1 MSTGRPALFPDTP
14 RFTYEGTLG
23 TGGMGVVFAAF
34 DHQRG
39 ETVALK
45 TLSSTAP
52 NALLRLKREFRAMA
66 DLRHPNLVRLHE
78 LFEVGGRWFFTMER
92 VPGVDFLQAVRAT
105 STADAAAPPS
115 TLDAATLDSASLRA
129 APTAPLPTVGPL
141 PDLERLRAAFA
152 GLIAGLERLHARGR
166 FHRDLKPG
174 NVKITPE
181 GRAVILDFGLV
192 RPDSAS
198 QPLTADGTVLGT
210 LAYMAPEQ
218 ATGEPVG
225 AAADWYGVGVMLFEA
240 LTGRLPFGGGLAD
253 IVDAKLNRPPPDPSD
268 VQPETPSAMARA
280 CVGLLAR
287 DASRRFGGRAVR
299 EALGLPPPAAP
310 APTRTMTQ
318 DLRSRPT
325 DGPLLEGLALAD
337 GGQPVVLII
346 EGDDARRRR
355 AALQR
360 VTAQAGDRGTLSGR
374 CDARER
380 VPYCAVDRLVDGLTA
395 HLSHVADPLPTG
407 DDVAALV
414 ARFPVLAG
422 LTDLARLAP
431 LLRDPALDT
440 TPAHAAGAGLRALL
454 GVLSP
459 VRAPVLVLDD
469 VSWGDAASAHVIAG
483 ALTVPGAPA
492 PLVVLGLDPA
502 RGDGDFLDALLEAPG
517 LDSVAWRR
525 VGAYI

>member
-1 MSTGRPALFPDTP
+1 MSTDRPALFPDTP
-14 RFTYEGTLG
+14 RFTFEGTLG

-105 STADAAAPPS
+105 RGADAALTPS
-115 TLDAATLDSASLRA
+115 TLEAATLDSASLREPPA
-129 APTAPLPTVGPL
+129 APPPTVGPL
-141 PDLERLRAAFA
+141 PDLDRLRAAFA

-166 FHRDLKPG
+166 CHRDLKPG
-174 NVKITPE
+174 NVRITPE
-181 GRAVILDFGLV
+181 GRVVILDFGLV

-253 IVDAKLNRPPPDPSD
+253 IVDAKLNRPPPDPAS
-268 VQPETPSAMARA
+268 VQPETPPALARA
-280 CVGLLAR
+280 CLGLLAR
-287 DASRRFGGRAVR
+287 DARRRWAGRALR
-299 EALGLPPPAAP
+299 EALGLPPPVIP
-310 APTRTMTQ
+310 APTRTLTQ
-318 DLRSRPT
+318 DVRSRPT
-325 DGPLLEGLALAD
+325 HGPLLEPLGLADA
-337 GGQPVVLII
+337 GQPVVLLV

-355 AALQR
+355 AALHGL
-360 VTAQAGDRGTLSGR
+360 VAQAGQRATLRGR

-395 HLSHVADPLPTG
+395 HLSHVAAPLPTDG
-407 DDVAALV
+407 AVAALV

-422 LTDLARLAP
+422 LPDLARLAP
-431 LLRDPALDT
+431 LVPDPALDT

-454 GVLSP
+454 AVLSP
-459 VRAPVLVLDD
+459 DRAPLLVLDD
-469 VSWGDAASAHVIAG
+469 VSWGDAASAHLLAG
-483 ALTVPGAPA
+483 ALRGAGRPA
-492 PLVVLGLDPA
+492 PLVLLGLDPA
-502 RGDGDFLDALLEAPG
+502 RGDGDFLDALLEAPD
-517 LDSVAWRR
+517 LDAVAWRR
-525 VGAYI
+525 VGAYG

>member
-1 MSTGRPALFPDTP
+1 MSAERPTLFPITP
-14 RFTYEGTLG
+14 RFTFEGTLG
-23 TGGMGVVFAAF
+23 TGGMGVVYAAF

-78 LFEVGGRWFFTMER
+78 LFEVDGRWFFTMER
-92 VPGVDFLQAVRAT
+92 VPGVDFLHAVRAT
-105 STADAAAPPS
+105 RSAEAIATPS
-115 TLDAATLDSASLRA
+115 TLDAATLDSAALRA
-129 APTAPLPTVGPL
+129 APTAPLPAVGPL
-141 PDLERLRAAFA
+141 PELERLRASFA
-152 GLIAGLERLHARGR
+152 GLIDGLEALHARGR
-166 FHRDLKPG
+166 CHRDLKPG
-174 NVKITPE
+174 NVKITPD
-181 GRAVILDFGLV
+181 GRVVILDFGLV

-218 ATGEPVG
+218 ATGDPIG
-225 AAADWYGVGVMLFEA
+225 PAADWYGVGVMLFEA

-253 IVDAKLNRPPPDPSD
+253 IVDAKLNRPPPDPSA
-268 VQPETPSAMARA
+268 VQPDVPPALAHA

-287 DASRRFGGRAVR
+287 EPARRWKARRLR
-299 EALGLPPPAAP
+299 EALGLPPPTPA

-318 DLRSRPT
+318 DLRGRPT

-337 GGQPVVLII
+337 AGQPVVLIL

-355 AALQR
+355 GALQR
-360 VTAQAGDRGTLSGR
+360 MVVQAGDRGALSGR

-380 VPYCAVDRLVDGLTA
+380 VPYCAVDHLVDSLTA
-395 HLSHVADPLPTG
+395 HLGHVTEPLPRG

-422 LTDLARLAP
+422 VTDLAALAP
-431 LLRDPALDT
+431 LLPDPALDT
-440 TPAHAAGAGLRALL
+440 TPALAAGAGLRALL
-454 GVLSP
+454 GVLAP
-459 VRAPVLVLDD
+459 DRAPLLVLDD
-469 VSWGDAASAHVIAG
+469 ISWGDAASAHVIAG
-483 ALTVPGAPA
+483 ALAVPGAPA
-492 PLVVLGLDPA
+492 PLVVLGLDPT
-502 RGDGDFLDALLEAPG
+502 RGDGDFLDALLDAPT
-517 LDSVAWRR
+517 LENVAWRR
-525 VGAYI
+525 AMAYG